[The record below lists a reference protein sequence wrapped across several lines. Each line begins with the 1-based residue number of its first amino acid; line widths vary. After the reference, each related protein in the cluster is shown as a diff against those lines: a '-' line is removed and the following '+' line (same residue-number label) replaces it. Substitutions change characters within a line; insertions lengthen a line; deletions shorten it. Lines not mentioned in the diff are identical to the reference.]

1 MQNVKINLPVETMG
15 DPGNYFYSQDRQYR
29 EQPMPR
35 DDFTSFAEAN
45 ANYCYQLSLWWW
57 NAVYNQQHAA
67 TQSWYN
73 RFTDQSCECAERTM
87 TVEGECDCCQNNACF
102 DYERHE
108 IHACK
113 DCPESESYVGPYWH
127 RLHGEHSSVNG
138 NHHGATFSP
147 NVNENSIISHNTD
160 ETGEY
165 DDSSGDD
172 GDDDDGN
179 INSSDDDDDSDTNM
193 EVDENFRKFLE
204 QSEKHRQER
213 ERSKFFLADVN
224 YRGSFPHQCLQSL
237 STSKL
242 SDCTT
247 VHCLPLK
254 SILNYFGATYME
266 YNWLVTTVFLFL
278 FIHFF
283 LNTNS
288 KPMYGQMCKLA

>member
-1 MQNVKINLPVETMG
+1 MG

-87 TVEGECDCCQNNACF
+87 TVEGEFDCCQNNACF

-213 ERSKFFLADVN
+213 ERRKKEISAEKDDYIEVGSVHLNTTTSAPSEQPGLKRKEEMNALYGKHASIIMSLEASFQLN
-224 YRGSFPHQCLQSL
+224 YDKNRDMRQPVFWPSI
-237 STSKL
+237 
-242 SDCTT
+242 
-247 VHCLPLK
+247 PLK
-254 SILNYFGATYME
+254 F
-266 YNWLVTTVFLFL
+266 
-278 FIHFF
+278 
-283 LNTNS
+283 
-288 KPMYGQMCKLA
+288 

>member
-1 MQNVKINLPVETMG
+1 MG

-213 ERSKFFLADVN
+213 ERRKKEISAEKDDYIEVGSIHLNTTTSAPSEQPGLKRKEEMNALYGKHASVIMSLEASLQLN
-224 YRGSFPHQCLQSL
+224 YDKNRDMRQPVFWPSI
-237 STSKL
+237 
-242 SDCTT
+242 
-247 VHCLPLK
+247 PLK
-254 SILNYFGATYME
+254 F
-266 YNWLVTTVFLFL
+266 
-278 FIHFF
+278 
-283 LNTNS
+283 
-288 KPMYGQMCKLA
+288 

>member
-1 MQNVKINLPVETMG
+1 MG

-193 EVDENFRKFLE
+193 EVD
-204 QSEKHRQER
+204 
-213 ERSKFFLADVN
+213 VN
-224 YRGSFPHQCLQSL
+224 E
-237 STSKL
+237 
-242 SDCTT
+242 
-247 VHCLPLK
+247 
-254 SILNYFGATYME
+254 IL
-266 YNWLVTTVFLFL
+266 
-278 FIHFF
+278 
-283 LNTNS
+283 
-288 KPMYGQMCKLA
+288 

>member
-1 MQNVKINLPVETMG
+1 MG
-15 DPGNYFYSQDRQYR
+15 DPGNYFYNQDRQYR

-213 ERSKFFLADVN
+213 ERRKKEIAAEKDDYIEVGSIHLNTTTSAPSEQPGLKRKEEMNALYGKHASVIMSLEASLQLN
-224 YRGSFPHQCLQSL
+224 YDKNRDMRQPVFWPSI
-237 STSKL
+237 
-242 SDCTT
+242 
-247 VHCLPLK
+247 PLK
-254 SILNYFGATYME
+254 F
-266 YNWLVTTVFLFL
+266 
-278 FIHFF
+278 
-283 LNTNS
+283 
-288 KPMYGQMCKLA
+288 